1 MSKLKTIIL
10 SSLIGAS
17 IISTGFAGEKTSVE
31 IFREMAEEARASG
44 DHEKAANYDKMANY
58 TQTAIQTAD
67 DILKKHGNKK

>member
-31 IFREMAEEARASG
+31 IFREKAEEARASG
-44 DHEKAANYDKMANY
+44 DHEKAANYDKMAND
-58 TQTAIQTAD
+58 TQVGVEIAD
-67 DILKKHGNKK
+67 EFLKNHANKK